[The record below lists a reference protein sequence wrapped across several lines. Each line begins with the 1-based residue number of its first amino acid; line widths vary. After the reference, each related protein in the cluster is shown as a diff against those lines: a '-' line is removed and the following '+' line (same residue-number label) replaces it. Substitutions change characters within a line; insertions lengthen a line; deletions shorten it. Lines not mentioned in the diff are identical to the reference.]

1 MELSLLSLGGLTVQ
15 HLAAQ
20 FLFVHKG
27 YNYNCTSLL
36 IFIEDT
42 NLFGHHIQARQNS
55 DNA

>member
-15 HLAAQ
+15 NLAAQ

-42 NLFGHHIQARQNS
+42 DLFGHHIRARQNS